1 MNGQTIWNTKSQTF
15 PKFINN
21 NIETLND
28 LEFFT
33 HNGVEFSNKT
43 ILDIGCG
50 NGRFGLELAKLAK
63 SLIGTDISD
72 KMLAQFAHHTKE
84 LGLSNVQ
91 LHCCEWLDFPSQSF
105 DIVFASMTPA
115 LNHKTAFLKAL
126 KSCVEYF
133 CYIGWG
139 KSRECPFLDQI
150 LRLHQLRLEL
160 PTGLP
165 DVLKWLQEENYP
177 TPIHQYRQSDFTFEG
192 DFKQAFE
199 NIKWYIQ
206 IHGGIPNDELI
217 KEYISSHLQNNK
229 ITYLQKREIGLAL
242 IPIIKL

>member
-1 MNGQTIWNTKSQTF
+1 MNQQNIWNTKSQTF

-21 NIETLND
+21 NAETLQD
-28 LEFFT
+28 LKFFT
-33 HNGVEFSNKT
+33 QNGVDFNNKT

-63 SLIGTDISD
+63 SLTGTDISD
-72 KMLAQFAHHTKE
+72 QMLEQFSHSAKE
-84 LGLSNVQ
+84 LGLNNIQ
-91 LHCCEWLDFPSQSF
+91 LQCCDWLSFPAQSF

-115 LNHKTAFLKAL
+115 LNNKPAFLKAL
-126 KSCVEYF
+126 KSFSQYF

-139 KSRECPFLDQI
+139 KTRDCPFLDQI
-150 LRLHQLRLEL
+150 LKLHQLKLEL

-165 DVLKWLQEENYP
+165 DVLQWLQEENYP
-177 TPIHQYRQSDFTFEG
+177 TPIHQYYQSDFTFEG
-192 DFKQAFE
+192 DFTQAFN

-206 IHGGIPNDELI
+206 IHDGNPNDELI
-217 KEYISSHLQNNK
+217 KDYISSHLQNNQ

-242 IPIIKL
+242 IPFKSK